1 MKIINPLYD
10 YAFKYLMQNN
20 KIAKKVLSTLIECEI
35 LELSIE
41 QQEIVS
47 VDEFRGLK
55 LYRLDFSALIINE
68 EGEQQ
73 QVLIELQKSKLP
85 TNLLR
90 FRTYLG
96 ENYSKRSTIK
106 TESNQEEVKMYPII
120 SIYILGYNVVDIPYL
135 SVSID
140 NKITD
145 TVSREEVNIKSNF
158 IELLT
163 HKTRIIQI
171 RRLSEHRRNR
181 LEEFLSLFNQSY
193 VTSEKYILD
202 IQDVPESFSDVA
214 NYLGQPLQDDSFRK
228 QLRGEEEIDAIFRN
242 QEAKLAMIE
251 EELKATKQREEEAK
265 QKEEEAKQR
274 EEEAKQRERRIK
286 EQFARHL
293 LQQGSSVDMISAL
306 TGLSPEEISILKNTQ

>member
-35 LELSIE
+35 LELVIE

-96 ENYSKRSTIK
+96 ENYGKHSIIK

-145 TVSREEVNIKSNF
+145 TVTKEEVNIKSNF

-193 VTSEKYILD
+193 ATSEKYILD

-214 NYLGQPLQDDSFRK
+214 SYLGQPLQDDNFRK
-228 QLRGEEEIDAIFRN
+228 KLRGEEEIDAIFRN
-242 QEAKLAMIE
+242 QEAKLAIIE
-251 EELKATKQREEEAK
+251 EELKATRQREEEAR
-265 QKEEEAKQR
+265 QR
-274 EEEAKQRERRIK
+274 EEEAKQRERTLK

-293 LQQGSSVDMISAL
+293 LDQGSSIDTIAKL
-306 TGLSPEEISILKNTQ
+306 TGLSSEEILILKDNQ